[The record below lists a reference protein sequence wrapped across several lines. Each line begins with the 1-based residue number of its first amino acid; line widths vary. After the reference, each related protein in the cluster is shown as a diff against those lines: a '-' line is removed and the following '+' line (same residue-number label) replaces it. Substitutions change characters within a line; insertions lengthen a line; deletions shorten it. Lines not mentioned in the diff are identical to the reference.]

1 MNIRCI
7 ANKQIFS
14 NWESNYR
21 VLSFYPVGSYPE
33 LELNKYGNFTVAG
46 SNLTDIELYQET
58 ELSIRKDNRAKY
70 PASYVMIG
78 VPDMLLDNNEKI
90 IIPQGQNY
98 NILCR
103 FMEASQARNVDNAYP
118 NFCQLVVNGEEE
130 KIDYHNI
137 YNVGKVRIEQYIDK
151 VKNERDKLLLI
162 PKAAEYGI
170 DNMED
175 ITTLT
180 DFFTTASS
188 FEEAIKINPY
198 HVYYDMLKYNWNKT
212 DKLVYV
218 KFPELMDSELR
229 CEYACIDILKKNEA
243 EGDTKI
249 NANLMAHYVKELAPE
264 TSSKIVDAVKNSEKI
279 FYDPATKYSSIRR
292 TYEFEQSIAI
302 EIQKRIKEPII
313 YDMNWKDFVEVD
325 GFQMTEEQ
333 SKILQLACQESVM
346 MLNGSAGTGKSTSMK
361 ALVRMLEANGKSY
374 TILAPTGIAAKRISF
389 TTGRKASTIHKFLA
403 ADKDFSLGDYV
414 IIDEMSMVGVELLG
428 ALFTRLS
435 PITKIVFICD
445 EAQLASISCG
455 NIVQDIIDSGI
466 VPVAK
471 LTKVFR
477 YGIGGIATIA
487 TDTRMGTKFLPPYS
501 FDDYEFIP
509 ITKNAI
515 GQVAEKY
522 NELLLKGYKSDD
534 IMILCPFN
542 KSKIGSYLINNEIQS
557 QHNFSP
563 ETKAKYKRDGYD
575 IELKVGDK
583 VINVQNNYNM
593 TQMELTDENTYIES
607 EAPLAIM
614 NGDIGY
620 IRAYRE
626 FNDFP
631 ELLIQYDNGLALAK
645 SSDIKNLLLGYSISI
660 HKSQGSQAK
669 VVIVV
674 IDKSHKGMCSR
685 NLLYVALSRAQER
698 LIEIGD
704 IDVINDALQI
714 QEEKERETWLKELL
728 TN

>member
-1 MNIRCI
+1 MNVRAI

-21 VLSFYPVGSYPE
+21 VLSFYPVGNYPE
-33 LELNKYGNFTVAG
+33 LELNKYGNFTVSG
-46 SNLTDIELYQET
+46 SNLADIELYQET

-70 PASYVMIG
+70 PASYIMIG
-78 VPDMLLDNNEKI
+78 VPDMMLENENI

-103 FMEASQARNVDNAYP
+103 FMEASQARNVNTAYP
-118 NFCQLVVNGEEE
+118 NFCQLVIDGKEEE
-130 KIDYHNI
+130 IDYHNI

-170 DNMED
+170 ESMED
-175 ITTLT
+175 ISALT

-188 FEEAIKINPY
+188 FEEAIQKNPY

-212 DKLVYV
+212 DKLICS
-218 KFPELMDSELR
+218 KFPDLIDSELR

-249 NANLMAHYVKELAPE
+249 NANLMAHYVRELAPE
-264 TSSKIVDAVKNSEKI
+264 TSNKIVDAVKNSEKI
-279 FYDPATKYSSIRR
+279 FYDPATKYSSLMR
-292 TYEFEQSIAI
+292 TYEFEKSIAVA
-302 EIQKRIKEPII
+302 IQKRIKNPIF
-313 YDMNWKDFVEVD
+313 YNMNWKNYIEVD

-333 SKILQLACQESVM
+333 SKILQLACEASVM

-361 ALVRMLEANGKSY
+361 ALVRMLEDNGKSY
-374 TILAPTGIAAKRISF
+374 TILAPTGIAAKRISS
-389 TTGRKASTIHKFLA
+389 TTGRRASTIHKFLA
-403 ADKDFSLGDYV
+403 SSDNPTLGDYV
-414 IIDEMSMVGVELLG
+414 IIDEMSMVGVEILG
-428 ALFTRLS
+428 SLFTRLEEN
-435 PITKIVFICD
+435 TKIVFICD

-455 NIVQDIIDSGI
+455 NIVQDIIDSNV

-471 LTKVFR
+471 LTQVFR

-487 TDTRMGTKFLPPYS
+487 TDTRKGRKFSPPYHYN
-501 FDDYEFIP
+501 DYEFIP
-509 ITKNAI
+509 ISNDAV
-515 GQVAEKY
+515 GQVAAKY
-522 NELLLKGYKSDD
+522 SELLVNGYKSED

-557 QHNFSP
+557 QHNFSDN
-563 ETKAKYKRDGYD
+563 TKAKYKKDGYEV
-575 IELKVGDK
+575 ELKIGDK
-583 VINVQNNYNM
+583 VINTVNNYNK
-593 TQMELTDENTYIES
+593 TKMELTDENIYIES
-607 EAPLAIM
+607 ETPLAVM

-631 ELLIQYDNGLALAK
+631 ELLVQYDNGLALVKGA
-645 SSDIKNLLLGYSISI
+645 DIKNLLLGYSISI

-685 NLLYVALSRAQER
+685 NLLYVALSRAQEK

-704 IDVINDALQI
+704 VEIINDALQI
-714 QEEKERETWLKELL
+714 QEEKERETWLKDLL

>member
-14 NWESNYR
+14 NWETNYR
-21 VLSFYPVGSYPE
+21 VLSFYPVGNYE
-33 LELNKYGNFTVAG
+33 DLELNKYGNFTVSG
-46 SNLTDIELYQET
+46 SNLMDIELYQET
-58 ELSIRKDNRAKY
+58 EISIRPDKRAKY
-70 PASYVMIG
+70 PASYIMIG
-78 VPDMLLDNNEKI
+78 VPDMLLNENQI
-90 IIPQGQNY
+90 VIPEGQNY

-130 KIDYHNI
+130 KIDYHKI

-170 DNMED
+170 ESMED

-188 FEEAIKINPY
+188 FEEAIQKNPY

-212 DKLVYV
+212 DKLVCT
-218 KFPELMDSELR
+218 KFSDLVESELR
-229 CEYACIDILKKNEA
+229 CEYACIDILKKNEN

-249 NANLMAHYVKELAPE
+249 NANLMAHYVREIAPE
-264 TSSKIVDAVKNSEKI
+264 TIRNIVNAVKNSEKI
-279 FYDPATKYSSIRR
+279 FYDPETKCSSLMR
-292 TYEFEQSIAI
+292 TYQFECSIAD
-302 EIQKRIKEPII
+302 EIKKRINNPVT
-313 YDMNWKDFVEVD
+313 YNMNWQNYIEVD

-333 SKILQLACQESVM
+333 SEILKLACEKSVM

-361 ALVRMLEANGKSY
+361 ALVRMLEENGKSY

-389 TTGRKASTIHKFLA
+389 TTGRRASTIHKFLA
-403 ADKDFSLGDYV
+403 SGEGLMLGDYV

-435 PITKIVFICD
+435 EKTKIVFICD

-466 VPVAK
+466 VPMAK

-487 TDTRMGTKFLPPYS
+487 TDTRTGKRFSPPYS
-501 FDDYEFIP
+501 FDDYEFFNIDHN
-509 ITKNAI
+509 NAVK
-515 GQVAEKY
+515 QVADIY
-522 NELLLKGYKSDD
+522 SDLLVKGYKSDD

-542 KSKIGSYLINNEIQS
+542 KSKIGSYLINNQIQDE
-557 QHNFSP
+557 HNFSFD
-563 ETKAKYKRDGYD
+563 TRAVYKRDGYD
-575 IELKVGDK
+575 VKLKVGDK

-593 TQMELTDENTYIES
+593 TQMELTDENIYVES
-607 EAPLAIM
+607 DAPLAVM

-620 IRAYRE
+620 VRAYRE
-626 FNDFP
+626 NNDFP

-645 SSDIKNLLLGYSISI
+645 SADIKNLLLGYSISI

-685 NLLYVALSRAQER
+685 NLLYVALSRAQEK

-704 IDVINDALQI
+704 VDIINDALQI
-714 QEEKERETWLKELL
+714 QEEKERETWLKDLL
-728 TN
+728 TK

>member
-1 MNIRCI
+1 MNVRCI

-21 VLSFYPVGSYPE
+21 VLSFYPVGNYPE
-33 LELNKYGNFTVAG
+33 LELNKYGNFTVSG

-78 VPDMLLDNNEKI
+78 VPDMVLDNEKI
-90 IIPQGQNY
+90 IIPKGQNY

-118 NFCQLVVNGEEE
+118 DFCQLVVNGEEE
-130 KIDYHNI
+130 KINYHNI

-162 PKAAEYGI
+162 PKASEYGI
-170 DNMED
+170 ESMED
-175 ITTLT
+175 ISSLT

-188 FEEAIKINPY
+188 FEEAIKTNPY

-212 DKLVYV
+212 DKLVCE
-218 KFPELMDSELR
+218 KFPELINSELR
-229 CEYACIDILKKNEA
+229 CEYACINILKRNEA

-249 NANLMAHYVKELAPE
+249 NANLMAHYVKEIAPE
-264 TSSKIVDAVKNSEKI
+264 TSNKIVEAVINSDKI
-279 FYDPATKYSSIRR
+279 FYDPTTKYSALMK
-292 TYEFEQSIAI
+292 TYQFECSIAE
-302 EIQKRIKEPII
+302 EIKKRVSFPIV
-313 YDMNWKDFVEVD
+313 YNMNWEDFVEVD

-333 SKILQLACQESVM
+333 SKILQLACNESVM

-374 TILAPTGIAAKRISF
+374 TILAPTGIAAKRISS
-389 TTGRKASTIHKFLA
+389 TTGRRASTIHKFLA
-403 ADKDFSLGDYV
+403 SGSELILGDYV

-428 ALFTRLS
+428 ALFTRLDEK
-435 PITKIVFICD
+435 TKIVFICD

-455 NIVQDIIDSGI
+455 NIVQDIIDSNI
-466 VPVAK
+466 IPIAK
-471 LTKVFR
+471 LTQVFR

-487 TDTRMGTKFLPPYS
+487 TDTRKGRAFHPPYH
-501 FDDYEFIP
+501 FNDYEFIK
-509 ITKNAI
+509 IEQDAVK
-515 GQVAEKY
+515 QVADIY
-522 NELLLKGYKSDD
+522 SDLLNKGYKSDD

-557 QHNFSP
+557 QHNFSSD
-563 ETKAKYKRDGYD
+563 TKAKYKRDGYD
-575 IELKVGDK
+575 IQLKVGDK
-583 VINVQNNYNM
+583 VINTQNNYNM
-593 TQMELTDENTYIES
+593 TQMELTDENIYVES
-607 EAPLAIM
+607 EAPLAVM

-620 IRAYRE
+620 VRAYRE

-645 SSDIKNLLLGYSISI
+645 SADIKNLLLGYSISI

-685 NLLYVALSRAQER
+685 NLLYVALSRAQEK

-704 IDVINDALQI
+704 VDIINDSLQI
-714 QEEKERETWLKELL
+714 QEEKQRETWLKDLL

>member
-1 MNIRCI
+1 MNIRCVP
-7 ANKQIFS
+7 NKQIFS

-21 VLSFYPVGSYPE
+21 VISCYPIGSYPE
-33 LELNKYGNFTVAG
+33 LELNNYGNFTISG
-46 SNLTDIELYQET
+46 SNLTDIQLYQET
-58 ELSIRKDNRAKY
+58 EVSIRKDNHAKY
-70 PASYVMIG
+70 PASYIMIG
-78 VPDMLLDNNEKI
+78 VPDMLLDNEKI
-90 IIPQGQNY
+90 IIPEGQNY

-103 FMEASQARNVDNAYP
+103 FMEASQARYVDNAYP
-118 NFCQLVVNGEEE
+118 NFCQMVVNGEEE

-170 DNMED
+170 ESMED
-175 ITTLT
+175 VTTLT
-180 DFFTTASS
+180 DFFTTATS
-188 FEEAIKINPY
+188 FEEAIKENPY
-198 HVYYDMLKYNWNKT
+198 HIYYDMLKYNWNKT
-212 DKLVYV
+212 DKLVIN
-218 KFPELMDSELR
+218 KFPDLIDSTLR
-229 CEYACIDILKKNEA
+229 CEYGCIDILKKNEN

-249 NANLMAHYVKELAPE
+249 NANLLAHYVKEIAPE
-264 TSSKIVDAVKNSEKI
+264 AMKEIVNAVTNSEKI
-279 FYDPATKYSSIRR
+279 YYDPETKFSSLANTYLAELNIAT
-292 TYEFEQSIAI
+292 
-302 EIQKRIKEPII
+302 EIKKRVNNPII
-313 YDMNWKDFVEVD
+313 YNMNWEEYVEVD
-325 GFQMTEEQ
+325 GFHMTEEQ
-333 SKILQLACQESVM
+333 SKILELACSQSVM

-389 TTGRKASTIHKFLA
+389 TTGRTASTIHKFLA
-403 ADKDFSLGDYV
+403 SSNDYILGDYV
-414 IIDEMSMVGVELLG
+414 IIDEMSMVGVELLS
-428 ALFTRLS
+428 ALFNRLQEK
-435 PITKIVFICD
+435 TKIVFICD

-455 NIVQDIIDSGI
+455 NIVQDIIDSNI
-466 VPVAK
+466 VPIAK

-487 TDTRMGTKFLPPYS
+487 TDTRMGEKFSPPYQ

-509 ITKNAI
+509 IAKNAVK
-515 GQVAEKY
+515 QVAEKY
-522 NELLLKGYKSDD
+522 NELIVKGYKSDD

-563 ETKAKYKRDGYD
+563 STKAKYKRDSYD

-583 VINVQNNYNM
+583 IINTQNNYNA
-593 TQMELTDENTYIES
+593 TQMELTEENTYVES

-620 IRAYRE
+620 VRAYRE
-626 FNDFP
+626 NNDFP

-645 SSDIKNLLLGYSISI
+645 SADIKNLLLGYSISI

-669 VVIVV
+669 IVIVV

-685 NLLYVALSRAQER
+685 NLLYVALSRAQEK

-704 IDVINDALQI
+704 VDVINDALQI
-714 QEEKERETWLKELL
+714 QEEKERETWLKDLL